1 MIASISACLNP
12 FFSNAATALLAQL
25 QQDDIDL
32 VIGEQTELQEGIC
45 YEYWFDEPFELVFSK
60 NHPLAQSETIN
71 LNDL

>member
-1 MIASISACLNP
+1 M
-12 FFSNAATALLAQL
+12 AQL

-71 LNDL
+71 LIDL